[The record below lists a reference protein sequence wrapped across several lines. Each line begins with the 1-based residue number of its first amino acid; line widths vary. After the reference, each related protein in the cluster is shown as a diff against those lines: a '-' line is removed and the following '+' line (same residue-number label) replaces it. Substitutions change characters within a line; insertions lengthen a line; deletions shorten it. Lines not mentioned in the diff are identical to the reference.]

1 MITDVPGIRV
11 GQYTDEKNITGCSVI
26 LCPSKTVASCEVRG
40 SSPGSRELALL
51 APDKQMQEVH
61 AILLSGG
68 SAYGLGA
75 ANGVMKF
82 LAEREVGYKTPWV
95 TVPIVPQ
102 AIIFD
107 LNLGSS
113 SVFPVADNA
122 YEACLNAS
130 TVIEQGSVGAGTG
143 AVVGKWNGFEK
154 AMKGGVGSSSIKKG
168 ELVVGAFAVVNA
180 VGDIIDADG
189 SVISGANVNGKFFSQ
204 AERLD
209 LFNNDRLLSRNTNT
223 TLVVVASNAKL
234 GKSDTFR
241 VAQRVHDG
249 MSRAIHPCHTT
260 FDGDVSFALS
270 TGEVTAPIDFVAELA
285 AEAASQ
291 AIRNAVRAARG
302 RGGVKGLM
310 DI

>member
-26 LCPSKTVASCEVRG
+26 LCPPKTVASCEVRG

-113 SVFPVADNA
+113 SVFPVAENA
-122 YEACLNAS
+122 YEACQNAS
-130 TVIEQGSVGAGTG
+130 IVVEQGSVGAGTG

-154 AMKGGVGSSSIKKG
+154 AMKGGVGSSSIRKG

-189 SVISGANVNGKFFSQ
+189 SVIAGANMNGKYFSQ
-204 AERLD
+204 AERLE
-209 LFNNDRLLSRNTNT
+209 LFYNDRLLSRNTNT

-241 VAQRVHDG
+241 VSQRVHDG

>member
-11 GQYTDEKNITGCSVI
+11 GHYTDEQNITGCSV
-26 LCPSKTVASCEVRG
+26 LLLPPKTVASCEVRG

-82 LAEREVGYKTPWV
+82 LAEREVGYRTPWV
-95 TVPIVPQ
+95 IVPIVPQ

-107 LNLGSS
+107 LNIGSA
-113 SVFPVADNA
+113 SVFPTAEDA
-122 YEACLNAS
+122 YDACRNAS
-130 TVIEQGSVGAGTG
+130 ANVEQGSVGAGIG
-143 AVVGKWNGFEK
+143 AVVGKWNGFES
-154 AMKGGVGSSSIKKG
+154 AMKGGVGTASITQG
-168 ELVVGAFAVVNA
+168 ELIVGAFAVVNA
-180 VGDIIDADG
+180 VGDIIEEDG
-189 SVISGANVNGKFFSQ
+189 TVLAGARKDGKFYSRQ
-204 AERLD
+204 ERLEH
-209 LFNNDRLLSRNTNT
+209 FRNERLLSRNTNT
-223 TLVVVASNAKL
+223 TLAVAASNAKL
-234 GKSDTFR
+234 SKVDTFR
-241 VAQRVHDG
+241 VAQRMHDG

-270 TGEVTAPIDFVAELA
+270 TGEVIAPIDLVAELA
-285 AEAASQ
+285 AEATSQ

-302 RGGVKGLM
+302 RGGMKGLM
-310 DI
+310 D

>member
-11 GQYTDEKNITGCSVI
+11 GHYTDEKNITGCSVI
-26 LCPSKTVASCEVRG
+26 LCPPKTVASCEVRG

-82 LAEREVGYKTPWV
+82 LAEQEIGYKTPWV

-113 SVFPVADNA
+113 KVFPTAENA
-122 YEACLNAS
+122 YDACMNAS
-130 TVIEQGSVGAGTG
+130 TVVEQGSVGAGTG

-154 AMKGGVGSSSIKKG
+154 AMKGGVGSSSLKNG
-168 ELVVGAFAVVNA
+168 ELIVGAFAVVNA
-180 VGDIIDADG
+180 VGDIIEADG
-189 SVISGANVNGKFFSQ
+189 SVIAGANVNGKYFSQ
-204 AERLD
+204 PERLA

-249 MSRAIHPCHTT
+249 MSRAILPCHTT

-291 AIRNAVRAARG
+291 AIRNAVRTARG

-310 DI
+310 D